1 MESKIAWKIDKLHLC
16 IADIRL
22 KTRKIPKQEEKKY
35 KMEKETPLNGKQFS
49 GHQYQICNSIFLSLQ
64 TGNVCKYISIDNTSS
79 INIVIPFM
87 CGLKEAK
94 KVKDKREN
102 KGHLHCEKE

>member
-22 KTRKIPKQEEKKY
+22 KTRKIPKEEKKIQ
-35 KMEKETPLNGKQFS
+35 NGKRDTIEWKTVFWASISEMQFD
-49 GHQYQICNSIFLSLQ
+49 FLSLQ

-79 INIVIPFM
+79 IDIVISLK
-87 CGLKEAK
+87 CGLEEAK
-94 KVKDKREN
+94 KMKDKREN
-102 KGHLHCEKE
+102 GGHLH